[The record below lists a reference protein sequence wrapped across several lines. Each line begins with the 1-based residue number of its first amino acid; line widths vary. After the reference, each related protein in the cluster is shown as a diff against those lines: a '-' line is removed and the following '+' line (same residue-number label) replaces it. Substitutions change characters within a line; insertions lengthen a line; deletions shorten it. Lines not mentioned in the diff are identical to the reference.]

1 MPSPPPLDTIEDILA
16 TAAIDEAFSAALQS
30 SHLQPGSSY
39 TLADIKQGAAAG
51 REAFQK
57 RLSDSRPREITETE
71 HSIRLRDDWACRII
85 VCHLTAD
92 IQANA
97 APPPPPP
104 PPPPR
109 PLILLLHG
117 GGHTIGYPE
126 LQLGL
131 ARELVLAH
139 SAVVVCSSYRLAPE
153 FPFPFS
159 ICDSWEVLQFCAREN
174 RKSNSAILPRCT
186 DARVGFLVGGESA
199 GANLAASLA
208 HLARDHNLNPPL
220 TGQVLMAGMYISPT
234 CVPERYTARYLSREQ
249 NADAP
254 ILDRHLL
261 KLMTDAF
268 KPDPASKLCY
278 PFDQHDPRDAG
289 EAADGAAAGATGGAT
304 EGRVSVKHGHLGVAP
319 AYFQVCGLDPARDDG
334 LIYEKVLR
342 EECAVPTRLDLY
354 SGWAHCWWAMFPD
367 LDMSRRRMREAVE
380 GVGWLLILGKDRK

>member
-1 MPSPPPLDTIEDILA
+1 MPSPRLDTIEDILA
-16 TAAIDEAFSAALQS
+16 TATVDPTFSAALQAS
-30 SHLQPGSSY
+30 QLQAGSNY
-39 TLADIKQGAAAG
+39 TLSGIKQSAAAG
-51 REAFQK
+51 LGPLQK
-57 RLSDSRPREITETE
+57 RLADSRPSEITETE
-71 HSIRLRDDWACRII
+71 HSIRLRDDWPCRII

-92 IQANA
+92 LKA
-97 APPPPPP
+97 AGPA
-104 PPPPR
+104 R

-126 LQLGL
+126 LQLSL

-139 SAVVVCSSYRLAPE
+139 SAVVVCASYRLAPE

-159 ICDSWEVLQFCAREN
+159 ICDSWEVLQFCATEN
-174 RKSNSAILPRCT
+174 RKSNSAIFPRCT

-220 TGQVLMAGMYISPT
+220 TGQVLMAGTYISPGR
-234 CVPERYTARYLSREQ
+234 VPERYQPRYLSREQ
-249 NADAP
+249 NAHAP

-261 KLMTDAF
+261 TLLTEAF
-268 KPDPASKLCY
+268 QPDPASKLCY
-278 PFDQHDPRDAG
+278 PFDQHDPRDV
-289 EAADGAAAGATGGAT
+289 DGKGTDTGHQRG
-304 EGRVSVKHGHLGVAP
+304 SVKHGHLGLAP

-342 EECAVPTRLDLY
+342 EECDVPTRLDLY

-367 LDMSRRRMREAVE
+367 LDMSTRRMRDVVE
-380 GVGWLLILGKDRK
+380 GVGWLLGLKRDRKGGGGGGGVV

>member
-1 MPSPPPLDTIEDILA
+1 MPSPPLDAIEDILA
-16 TAAIDEAFSAALQS
+16 TATIDPALSTALQS
-30 SHLQPGSSY
+30 SRLQPGSSY

-51 REAFQK
+51 LAPFQK
-57 RLSDSRPREITETE
+57 RLADSRPPEITEAE
-71 HSIRLRDDWACRII
+71 HWIKLRDDWACRII
-85 VCHLTAD
+85 VCYLTSDLEAT
-92 IQANA
+92 A
-97 APPPPPP
+97 
-104 PPPPR
+104 PPR

-126 LQLGL
+126 MQLGL

-139 SAVVVCSSYRLAPE
+139 SAVVVCASYRLAPE

-159 ICDSWEVLQFCAREN
+159 ICDSWEVLQFCASEN

-220 TGQVLMAGMYISPT
+220 TGQVLVAGTYISPGR
-234 CVPERYTARYLSREQ
+234 VHERYKGRYLSREQ

-254 ILDRHLL
+254 ILDRALL
-261 KLMTDAF
+261 KLLTEAF

-278 PFDQHDPRDAG
+278 PFDQHDPRDG
-289 EAADGAAAGATGGAT
+289 GGGA
-304 EGRVSVKHGHLGVAP
+304 GRGSVKHGHLGVAP

-342 EECAVPTRLDLY
+342 EECDVPTRLDLY
-354 SGWAHCWWAMFPD
+354 RGWAHCWWAMFPD
-367 LDMSRRRMREAVE
+367 LDMSRRRMRDAVD
-380 GVGWLLILGKDRK
+380 GVGWLLGLKTDRNVGGHV